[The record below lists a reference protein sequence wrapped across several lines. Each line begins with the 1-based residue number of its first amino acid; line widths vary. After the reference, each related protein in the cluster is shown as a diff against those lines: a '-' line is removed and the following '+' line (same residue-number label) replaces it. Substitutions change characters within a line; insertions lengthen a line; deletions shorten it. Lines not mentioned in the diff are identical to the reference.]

1 MLSACQC
8 EFSIY
13 CVMGRNMRPGPS
25 AWPRPDC
32 NCTLHCCGE
41 GCSCMNATANG
52 SPKYCECGA
61 PGCNTKPVSPLPPC
75 PRGTNPGRT
84 HRFLTEKAV
93 VPFGY
98 GLSCKRGS

>member
-1 MLSACQC
+1 
-8 EFSIY
+8 
-13 CVMGRNMRPGPS
+13 
-25 AWPRPDC
+25 
-32 NCTLHCCGE
+32 
-41 GCSCMNATANG
+41 MNATANG

-75 PRGTNPGRT
+75 PRGTNLGRT

-98 GLSCKRGS
+98 GLSCKRGSYTSYDPAHPHYLSPTVTLEVLSLQLQCNANTACCVGPF